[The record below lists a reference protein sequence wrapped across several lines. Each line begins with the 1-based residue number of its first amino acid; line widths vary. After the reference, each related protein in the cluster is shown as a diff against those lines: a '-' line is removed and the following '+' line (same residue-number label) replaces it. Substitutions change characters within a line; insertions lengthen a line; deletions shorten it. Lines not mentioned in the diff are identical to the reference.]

1 MYELVSPVNRAA
13 VLKYL
18 GLVMIGMGAVLFVP
32 LVVAVLFGSYT
43 VAAAYATIAV
53 CVIVAGYGM
62 YRMLPDADLEWK
74 DALVIA
80 ALIFPLSSAISAIPI
95 SISTG
100 MPLLDSLFEAVSGL
114 TTTGLSVAPDGGDP
128 VFLFAR
134 SWLQWIGGI
143 GIVLIVL
150 SVVIDPGTS
159 AYRLYS
165 INFAGKKLRPN
176 VIGAAKTLGSI
187 YLGIT
192 LIALFLLI
200 AAGMPPFDA
209 LCHAFASVS
218 TGGFST
224 KDDSIAGF
232 SGILIPATV
241 LLGCV
246 LGAINFGLYPR
257 LIENPRLLLS
267 SEQVRGFL
275 VVLAAGVLMLA
286 FTMQEC
292 GTFSFVA
299 GAAAFQALSA
309 LTTAGFST
317 IDVGALP
324 ESAKFVLSALM
335 WIGGSVGSTAGGIK
349 ILRLILLAKIIHLVF
364 IRFFLPRE
372 ALTPFKIEGEVV
384 ESGEVSTILTFVL
397 LYILVIVVSVLVF
410 TLHGIGTGDAL
421 FEVSSALGTVGL
433 SAGVTS
439 AAMAPLLKVVLIAD
453 MLLGRMEII
462 PLCILLFPR
471 TWIRLPPVREN
482 GGRIAGG
489 SNP

>member
-18 GLVMIGMGAVLFVP
+18 GQVMIGIGAVLFVP
-32 LVVAVLFGSYT
+32 LM
-43 VAAAYATIAV
+43 VAAYFEDYHVAAVYAVMAIVVIAV
-53 CVIVAGYGM
+53 GYGLH
-62 YRMLPDADLEWK
+62 RMLPDYDLEWK
-74 DALVIA
+74 EALVLA

-100 MPLLDSLFEAVSGL
+100 MPILDAFFEAVSGL
-114 TTTGLSVAPDGGDP
+114 TTTGLSVAPPDVGP
-128 VFLFAR
+128 AFLFAR

-150 SVVIDPGTS
+150 SVVIRPGTS

-165 INFAGKKLRPN
+165 VHIAEKKPRPN
-176 VIGAAKTLGSI
+176 VISAAKMLGKI

-192 LIALFLLI
+192 LITFFLLI
-200 AAGMPPFDA
+200 IAGMTPFDA
-209 LCHAFASVS
+209 LCHALSAVS

-224 KDDSIAGF
+224 KADSIAGF
-232 SGILIPATV
+232 SGIIIPATV

-257 LIENPRLLLS
+257 LIENPRLLIS
-267 SEQVRGFL
+267 SEQFRGFL
-275 VVLAAGVLMLA
+275 AVLAIGVLLLA
-286 FTMQEC
+286 FTMQQM
-292 GTFSFVA
+292 GPLSFVA
-299 GAAAFQALSA
+299 GTAAFQALSA

-317 IDVGALP
+317 IDIAPLP
-324 ESAKFVLSALM
+324 DSAKMVLSALM
-335 WIGGSVGSTAGGIK
+335 WVGGSVGSTAGGIK
-349 ILRLILLAKIIHLVF
+349 ILRLIILLKLIHLVF

-372 ALTPFKIEGEVV
+372 ALTPLKVRGEVI
-384 ESGEVSTILTFVL
+384 ETNELNGLLTFVL
-397 LYILVIVVSVLVF
+397 LYIVVIFVSALLF
-410 TLHGIGTGDAL
+410 MFHGIGAGDAL

-439 AAMAPLLKVVLIAD
+439 AALAPQLKLVLIAD

-462 PLCILLFPR
+462 PLFILLFPR
-471 TWIRLPPVREN
+471 TWVRLPPIHT
-482 GGRIAGG
+482 GAGKEPSG
-489 SNP
+489 SG